1 MINVGVWYI
10 STTFCN
16 ILLISVWEKIMN
28 KLWCGQISDNKVL
41 NQFLLLLTHCLIMSY
56 IVSYLMRVNS
66 LSNRELT
73 KYEQVLKAESKA
85 KQKYSA
91 FMLTKSIPIFWK
103 QQNFMFYP
111 FTFICTL
118 WLWSCWCFRMGD
130 GTDLSTHDMC
140 VQMISWYFK
149 ATHASVPWNQMF
161 IKKTVLVMIC
171 LWLLKVS
178 F

>member
-1 MINVGVWYI
+1 
-10 STTFCN
+10 
-16 ILLISVWEKIMN
+16 MN

-91 FMLTKSIPIFWK
+91 FMLTKK
-103 QQNFMFYP
+103 
-111 FTFICTL
+111 
-118 WLWSCWCFRMGD
+118 
-130 GTDLSTHDMC
+130 H
-140 VQMISWYFK
+140 
-149 ATHASVPWNQMF
+149 
-161 IKKTVLVMIC
+161 KKHPH
-171 LWLLKVS
+171 LLKAAELHVLS
-178 F
+178 FYIYLYIMALELLMF